1 MRIVLLGATGL
12 VGSHL
17 LAQLLSSSDN
27 NDVLVLGRTA
37 PVVTDKRITF
47 IQSDLSNKTELLQ
60 ILTEHKEQHS
70 VDILISCLGTTIKA
84 AGSKQA
90 FFRVD
95 HDLILNTAGAA
106 RQYGIE
112 RMMLVSA
119 INADAKSR
127 VFYSK
132 VKGQTEQDLISLGFK
147 QLILIK
153 PSLLM
158 GSRGEF
164 RLAESFSAPFMKL
177 INPLLTGAVKKYRAI
192 EGGDVAKCM
201 VEQLKNPKQ
210 GVLEVYPADFL

>member
-17 LAQLLSSSDN
+17 LAQLLASADRIE
-27 NDVLVLGRTA
+27 VLALGRSGPAT
-37 PVVTDKRITF
+37 TDKRVTF
-47 IQSDLSNKTELLQ
+47 IQSDLTNKTELQQALPEYQ
-60 ILTEHKEQHS
+60 ALNP

-90 FFRVD
+90 FFHVD
-95 HDLILNTAGAA
+95 HDLILNTAEAA
-106 RQYGIE
+106 RQCGID

-119 INADAKSR
+119 INANKKSR

-132 VKGQTEQDLISLGFK
+132 VKGQTEQDLISLAFK

-158 GSRGEF
+158 GSRGDF
-164 RLAESFSAPFMKL
+164 RLAESVSAPLMKL
-177 INPLLTGAVKKYRAI
+177 INPLLLGAVKKYRAI
-192 EGGDVAKCM
+192 EGEDVARCM
-201 VEQLKNPKQ
+201 VKQLINPKQ
-210 GVLEVYPADFL
+210 GVLEVYPVDCL